1 MDTMQ
6 ETPPPTGA
14 KQEIENELIVSSQ
27 FRTKDIDQAAFI
39 WCQCDAKLERLEGKT
54 GRGTT
59 IFFVFLLPLDER
71 NLAKLIIDYA
81 NGDTRVE
88 PKKYC
93 QQQETLRDMLHDSL
107 RARGKKK

>member
-1 MDTMQ
+1 MDKTQ
-6 ETPPPTGA
+6 DIADPA
-14 KQEIENELIVSSQ
+14 NLVDEITEGTSQ

-39 WCQCDAKLERLEGKT
+39 RCQDGAKLDRLEGKT

-59 IFFVFLLPLDER
+59 IFFVFTLPLDER
-71 NLAKLIIDYA
+71 DLAKLIIDYA
-81 NGDTRVE
+81 NGDTSVE

-107 RARGKKK
+107 RAKGKKK

>member
-1 MDTMQ
+1 MTQDKKTVTLNSQ
-6 ETPPPTGA
+6 DADVESSS
-14 KQEIENELIVSSQ
+14 VSQ

-39 WCQCDAKLERLEGKT
+39 WCQDGSKLDRLEGKT

-59 IFFVFLLPLDER
+59 IFFVFSLAMDER
-71 NLAKLIIDYA
+71 TLAKLIIDYA

-93 QQQETLRDMLHDSL
+93 QQQETLRDMLYDSL
-107 RARGKKK
+107 RIKGRKK

>member
-1 MDTMQ
+1 MQ
-6 ETPPPTGA
+6 ETSDPATDSAETQQDDKP
-14 KQEIENELIVSSQ
+14 SSQ

-39 WCQCDAKLERLEGKT
+39 WCVDGAKLERLEGKT

-59 IFFVFLLPLDER
+59 IFFVFTLPLDER
-71 NLAKLIIDYA
+71 ELAKLIFDYA

-88 PKKYC
+88 PRKYC
-93 QQQETLRDMLHDSL
+93 QQQDTLRDMLHDSL

>member
-6 ETPPPTGA
+6 EISDPAEQKNEDAEP
-14 KQEIENELIVSSQ
+14 QEVFSQ
-27 FRTKDIDQAAFI
+27 FRTKDIDQAAFV
-39 WCQCDAKLERLEGKT
+39 WCQCGAKLDRLEGKT

-59 IFFVFLLPLDER
+59 IFFVFTLPVDER
-71 NLAKLIIDYA
+71 DLAKLIINYA